1 VKRRDFSRREAE
13 IIQKKTVSA
22 RATVQIAQLL
32 PGKTM
37 SPRQS
42 AEKVEN
48 FRKLAGSSGIM
59 CYNEGAEALCNTF
72 YTIFRTITAA

>member
-1 VKRRDFSRREAE
+1 LQQETE
-13 IIQKKTVSA
+13 IIQKKTVFI
-22 RATVQIAQLL
+22 RETVQIAQLL
-32 PGKTM
+32 PVKTM
-37 SPRQS
+37 HPRQS